1 MEKRLTKNNVEA
13 AMNSAARDVVGGTC
27 EFDIFNDT
35 ACLVAAIKELGAA
48 HDICFAYQADGK
60 WVWMKTG
67 LLPSPNEKDYTGR
80 SLEEVV
86 GLAAMDVVRC
96 TQGGNE

>member
-35 ACLVAAIKELGAA
+35 ACWAGLVEEMEA
-48 HDICFAYQADGK
+48 DIR
-60 WVWMKTG
+60 T
-67 LLPSPNEKDYTGR
+67 DY
-80 SLEEVV
+80 
-86 GLAAMDVVRC
+86 
-96 TQGGNE
+96 